1 MIAFLR
7 GLVLS
12 KVLPTIVIDV
22 NGVGYE
28 VETSLTTYL
37 QVPEA
42 GQPVELH
49 IHLHLREDA
58 FALYGF
64 YTDRER
70 ALFRRLLKISG
81 VGPKVA
87 LGILSSSTPDQF
99 VCAVLSHDV
108 QTLTR
113 LPGIGKK
120 TAERLILEMKDGL
133 SEWQYDRPAM
143 TPQGLSAG
151 TNAQPN
157 RQQELLEALNALGF
171 KRQEAL
177 QMLKKLNFSE
187 SVSIEELLREA
198 LQQVS

>member
-7 GLVLS
+7 GNVLS
-12 KVLPTIVIDV
+12 KELPTVVIDV
-22 NGVGYE
+22 GGVGYE

-37 QVPEA
+37 QISEV
-42 GQPVELH
+42 GQSVALH

-64 YTDRER
+64 YEHRER

-87 LGILSSSTPDQF
+87 LGILSSITPDQF
-99 VCAVLSHDV
+99 VGAVLSHDL

-133 SEWQYDRPAM
+133 SEWQYAGPSASNNAL
-143 TPQGLSAG
+143 TATLS
-151 TNAQPN
+151 AQPN
-157 RQQELLEALNALGF
+157 PQQELLEALNALGF

-177 QMLKKLNFSE
+177 QMVKKLKFNETS
-187 SVSIEELLREA
+187 SIEELLREA